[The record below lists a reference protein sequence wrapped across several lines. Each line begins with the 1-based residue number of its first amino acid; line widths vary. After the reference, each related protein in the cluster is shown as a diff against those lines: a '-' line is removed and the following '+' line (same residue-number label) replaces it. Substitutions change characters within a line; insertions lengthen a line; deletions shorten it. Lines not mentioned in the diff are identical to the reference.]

1 MDVLEQLALP
11 LALGVREA
19 AAGAHPGAERHVH
32 EVAAGDRELHRQPG
46 PLGLQRVLDD
56 LHEDLLAR
64 LDQLVDAPSLAA
76 PTPGALLSPL
86 QDDLVHVE
94 EPVAL
99 QADVHERGLHAGE
112 DVVHHSLVDV
122 ADDRPLV
129 SPLDVE
135 LCDLQVA
142 VTVGLRLAAAAPAA
156 SAAGSLAFEH
166 CDAGLAGVD

>member
-1 MDVLEQLALP
+1 M
-11 LALGVREA
+11 
-19 AAGAHPGAERHVH
+19 
-32 EVAAGDRELHRQPG
+32 
-46 PLGLQRVLDD
+46 
-56 LHEDLLAR
+56 
-64 LDQLVDAPSLAA
+64 
-76 PTPGALLSPL
+76 
-86 QDDLVHVE
+86 E